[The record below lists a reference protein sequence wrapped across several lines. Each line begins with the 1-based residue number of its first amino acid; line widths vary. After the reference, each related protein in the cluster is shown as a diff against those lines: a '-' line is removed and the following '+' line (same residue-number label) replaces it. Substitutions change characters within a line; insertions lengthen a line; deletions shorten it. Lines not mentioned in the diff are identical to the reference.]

1 MYDIIIIGAGPA
13 GMAAAIYAAR
23 SGKSV
28 LIIEKSMVGGQII
41 YAPKIKNYPA
51 ISEISGYNFA
61 MNMLNQA
68 FSYGAKIVY
77 EDVVSIVEQE
87 YINEKKY
94 KKVITNKNSYECKSI
109 IIAIGLSKKKLNV
122 TGESKYDGKGV
133 SYCAICD
140 GGFYKNKDVAVVG
153 GGNTAVSDAIFLS
166 NICGNVY
173 IIHRKESFRAEKKLI
188 ESMDSIKNIH
198 QILNANVEEILGDES
213 VYGISVEVCE
223 NRDENNKYNDKN
235 KYKCRQKI
243 DVQGVF
249 IAVGQIPSEMDKNEN
264 YKGITLDKDERG
276 YILSD
281 ENCKTNIEGIF
292 VAGDIRKK
300 EIRQLTTATSDG
312 TIAALRAVEYV
323 NNYYS
328 VI

>member
-28 LIIEKSMVGGQII
+28 LIIEKSIVGGQII

-77 EDVVSIVEQE
+77 ENVVSIVEYE
-87 YINEKKY
+87 YINEKKC

-109 IIAIGLSKKKLNV
+109 IIAMGLSKKKLNV
-122 TGESKYDGKGV
+122 TGENEYAGKGV

-166 NICGNVY
+166 NFCGNVY
-173 IIHRKESFRAEKKLI
+173 IIHRKECFRAEKRLV
-188 ESMDSIKNIH
+188 ENMENIKNIH
-198 QILNANVEEILGDES
+198 RILKTKVEEILGEET
-213 VYGISVEVCE
+213 VYGVRITREE
-223 NRDENNKYNDKN
+223 TETI
-235 KYKCRQKI
+235 I
-243 DVQGVF
+243 DVQGIF
-249 IAVGQIPSEMDKNEN
+249 IAVGQIPSEMDENEK
-264 YKGITLDKDERG
+264 YKGIVLDKDERG

-323 NNYYS
+323 NNHYS